1 MSNWILSLNIYCF
14 LLEFFFTFL
23 DGDDGVGGDCN
34 VGGYDDEGDDGG
46 DGGGDDGDGDDSG
59 VRDSAASNGSGCGPD
74 SSLLTALHPS
84 IPH

>member
-1 MSNWILSLNIYCF
+1 MDSLSQH
-14 LLEFFFTFL
+14 LLLPLGVLFFTFL
-23 DGDDGVGGDCN
+23 DGDDAIGGDCS
-34 VGGYDDEGDDGG
+34 VGGYDAEGDDGG

>member
-23 DGDDGVGGDCN
+23 DGDDGVGGDFS
-34 VGGYDDEGDDGG
+34 VIGDDSEGDESVD
-46 DGGGDDGDGDDSG
+46 GGDDGDGDDSG

>member
-1 MSNWILSLNIYCF
+1 MDSLSQH
-14 LLEFFFTFL
+14 LLLPLGVLFFTFL
-23 DGDDGVGGDCN
+23 DGYDAIGGDCS
-34 VGGYDDEGDDGG
+34 VGGYDDEGDD
-46 DGGGDDGDGDDSG
+46 DGYDGGDGDDSG

>member
-1 MSNWILSLNIYCF
+1 MDSLSQH
-14 LLEFFFTFL
+14 LLLPLGVFFTFL
-23 DGDDGVGGDCN
+23 DGDDGVGGDCS
-34 VGGYDDEGDDGG
+34 VGGYDDEGDD
-46 DGGGDDGDGDDSG
+46 DGYDGGDGDDSG